1 MDLELTD
8 RVAIVTGGGM
18 GIGKEVARF
27 LAQEGCDVVVCSRT
41 MPVLEEAAAEI
52 SAETGRKVLPLF
64 CDTNDMDAVNTMV
77 EQTMAEFGRV
87 DILVNGAAAPSG
99 VVRNDIEHAGDDE
112 LLGDLNTKVVGYF
125 RCAKAVTP
133 HMKAAGFG
141 RIINIGGLTGRGS
154 KVISGMRNLAVVH
167 MTKSLSDQLGPNGV
181 TVNIIHPGVVDTP
194 HIQELYE
201 REGIKQNKT
210 PEQVEQGYIDNTPIK
225 RTLKPIEMGW
235 LVAFLSSPK
244 AGAITGESIGIDGGL
259 TRGIFI

>member
-1 MDLELTD
+1 MDLQLQN

-27 LAQEGCDVVVCSRT
+27 LSQEGCKVVICARR
-41 MPVLEEAAAEI
+41 MPYLEEAAAEI
-52 SAETGRKVLPLF
+52 TAETGNEVLPLF
-64 CDTNDMDAVNTMV
+64 CDTNDMQAVNTMV
-77 EQTMAEFGRV
+77 EQAHAHFGRI

-112 LLGDLNTKVVGYF
+112 LLSDLNTKVIGYF

-154 KVISGMRNLAVVH
+154 KVLSGMRNLAIAH
-167 MTKSLSDQLGPNGV
+167 MTKTLSDQLGPDGI
-181 TVNIIHPGVVDTP
+181 TVNLIHPGVVDTP
-194 HIQELYE
+194 HIHELYE
-201 REGIKQNKT
+201 REGVKQNKT
-210 PEQVEQGYIDNTPIK
+210 PQQVEQAYIDATPIR
-225 RTLKPIEMGW
+225 RTLQPIEMGW
-235 LVAFLSSPK
+235 LIGFLASPK
-244 AGAITGESIGIDGGL
+244 AGAVTGESIGIDGGL

>member
-1 MDLELTD
+1 MDLELEG

-18 GIGKEVARF
+18 GIGKDVARF
-27 LAQEGCDVVVCSRT
+27 LAQEGCNVVICSRT
-41 MPVLEEAAAEI
+41 LSVLQATAAEI
-52 SAETGRKVLPLF
+52 AEETGRDILPLV
-64 CDTNDMDAVNTMV
+64 CDTNDMESVNNMVANTM
-77 EQTMAEFGRV
+77 EHFGRV

-112 LLGDLNTKVVGYF
+112 LLGDLNTKVIGYF

-133 HMKAAGFG
+133 HMKAQGFG

-167 MTKSLSDQLGPNGV
+167 MTKSLSDQLGPHGV

-201 REGIKQNKT
+201 REGEKQGKT
-210 PEQVEQGYIDNTPIK
+210 PAQVEQGYIDATPIR
-225 RTLKPIEMGW
+225 RTLQPIEMGW
-235 LVAFLSSPK
+235 LIGFLASPK
-244 AGAITGESIGIDGGL
+244 AGAVTGESIGIDGGL

>member
-1 MDLELTD
+1 MDLQLQG

-27 LAQEGCDVVVCSRT
+27 LSQEGCKVVICARRMSF
-41 MPVLEEAAAEI
+41 LEEAAGEI
-52 SAETGRKVLPLF
+52 SAETGNEVLPLY
-64 CDTNDMDAVNTMV
+64 CDTNDMDAVNAMV
-77 EQTMAEFGRV
+77 EQARERFGRI

-112 LLGDLNTKVVGYF
+112 LLSDLNTKVIGYF

-154 KVISGMRNLAVVH
+154 KVLSGMRNLAIAH
-167 MTKSLSDQLGPNGV
+167 MTKTLSDQLGPDGI
-181 TVNIIHPGVVDTP
+181 TVNLIHPGVVDTP

-201 REGIKQNKT
+201 REGVKQNKT
-210 PEQVEQGYIDNTPIK
+210 PQQVEQAYIDATPIR
-225 RTLKPIEMGW
+225 RTLQPIEMGW
-235 LVAFLSSPK
+235 LIGFLASPK

>member
-1 MDLELTD
+1 MDLQLQG

-27 LAQEGCDVVVCSRT
+27 LSQEGCKVVICARRMSF
-41 MPVLEEAAAEI
+41 LEEAANEI
-52 SAETGRKVLPLF
+52 TAETGNEVLPLF
-64 CDTNDMDAVNTMV
+64 CDTNDMEAVSAMV
-77 EQTMAEFGRV
+77 EQARERFGRI

-112 LLGDLNTKVVGYF
+112 LLADLNTKVIGYF

-133 HMKAAGFG
+133 HMKAGGFG

-154 KVISGMRNLAVVH
+154 KVLSGMRNLAIAH
-167 MTKSLSDQLGPNGV
+167 MTKTLSDQLGPDGI
-181 TVNIIHPGVVDTP
+181 TVNLIHPGVVDTP

-201 REGIKQNKT
+201 REGLKQGKT
-210 PEQVEQGYIDNTPIK
+210 PQQVEQSYIDATPIR
-225 RTLKPIEMGW
+225 RTLQPMEMGW
-235 LVAFLSSPK
+235 LIGFLASPK

>member
-1 MDLELTD
+1 MDLELNG

-27 LAQEGCDVVVCSRT
+27 LSQEGCKVVVCARR
-41 MPVLEEAAAEI
+41 MEYLKQAAEEI
-52 SAETGRKVLPLF
+52 SAETGNEVLPLF
-64 CDTNDMDAVNTMV
+64 CDTNDMSAVADMV
-77 EQTMAEFGRV
+77 SETQRHFGRI

-112 LLGDLNTKVVGYF
+112 LLADLNTKVIGYF

-154 KVISGMRNLAVVH
+154 KVLSGMRNLAIAH
-167 MTKSLSDQLGPNGV
+167 MTKTLSDQLGPFGI
-181 TVNIIHPGVVDTP
+181 TVNLIHPGVVDTP

-201 REGIKQNKT
+201 REGLKQGKT
-210 PEQVEQGYIDNTPIK
+210 PQQVEQGYIDATPIR
-225 RTLKPIEMGW
+225 RTLRPIEMGW
-235 LVAFLSSPK
+235 LIGFLASPK
-244 AGAITGESIGIDGGL
+244 AGAVTGESIGIDGGL

>member
-1 MDLELTD
+1 MDLELQG

-27 LAQEGCDVVVCSRT
+27 LSQEGCKVAICARR
-41 MPVLEEAAAEI
+41 MEFLQQAAEEI
-52 SAETGRKVLPLF
+52 SAETGNEVLPLY
-64 CDTNDMDAVNTMV
+64 CDTNQMSAVTDMVQA
-77 EQTMAEFGRV
+77 AYKHFGRI

-112 LLGDLNTKVVGYF
+112 LLSDLNTKVIGYF

-133 HMKAAGFG
+133 HMKAGGFG

-154 KVISGMRNLAVVH
+154 KVLSGMRNLAIAH
-167 MTKSLSDQLGPNGV
+167 MTKTLSDQLGPAGI
-181 TVNIIHPGVVDTP
+181 TVNLIHPGVVDTP

-201 REGIKQNKT
+201 REGIKQGKT
-210 PEQVEQGYIDNTPIK
+210 PGQVEQGYIDATPIR
-225 RTLKPIEMGW
+225 RTLAPIEMGW
-235 LVAFLSSPK
+235 LIGFLASPK
-244 AGAITGESIGIDGGL
+244 AGAVTGESIGIDGGL